1 MIARNIEQ
9 AAVANKRLWP
19 AMLNEPLSYE
29 EQVKAL
35 IEKVAELDAR
45 VTVLEG
51 KVNSDEEQNG

>member
-35 IEKVAELDAR
+35 IEKVKELDAR

-51 KVNSDEEQNG
+51 EINSDEDNG

>member
-35 IEKVAELDAR
+35 IEKVKELDAR
-45 VTVLEG
+45 VTVLESEI
-51 KVNSDEEQNG
+51 NSNEDNG

>member
-35 IEKVAELDAR
+35 M
-45 VTVLEG
+45 
-51 KVNSDEEQNG
+51 

>member
-35 IEKVAELDAR
+35 IEKVKELDAR

-51 KVNSDEEQNG
+51 QINSDEDNG

>member
-1 MIARNIEQ
+1 MEQ

-51 KVNSDEEQNG
+51 EINSNEEQNG

>member
-35 IEKVAELDAR
+35 IEKVKELDAR

-51 KVNSDEEQNG
+51 EINSNEDNG